1 MSLPTLQGPSVQR
14 AMQKRAS
21 RRRARNRRRSREEAS
36 TDTVSRLRGNALD
49 KHTCALRGM
58 RVAWQASPGCVTPTT
73 RRRRCSH
80 TRRAAVAAAG
90 GEKPQAEFSNNT
102 KLRSEVQA
110 PFRVL
115 RQFLLGALGASA
127 TVGGGVATI
136 QLVTGALGAPSAPPL
151 AGSAQNVAIDGAV
164 LAVCLFFYRKEEEAR
179 GRQMARI
186 DREEQLARLRVELTN
201 GKTTR
206 LSALRG
212 FARVVLV
219 AGPQVF
225 VEAASLAAQPYK
237 EALLARGVVFVP
249 YITDSAERLPKAEA
263 ANDAEKRWRV
273 DPIYKEE
280 WQRWLQTQMSAASV
294 TSGSGVYV
302 SLRMDGRVRASG
314 VGPPPWALLASS
326 LPPTDG
332 VFGGWLDGMDGSVQ
346 AD

>member
-1 MSLPTLQGPSVQR
+1 V
-14 AMQKRAS
+14 A
-21 RRRARNRRRSREEAS
+21 EAS
-36 TDTVSRLRGNALD
+36 LQEAGHETGGV
-49 KHTCALRGM
+49 CASEIEVAFCHGVTLTRPRGM

-73 RRRRCSH
+73 RRRRCTQSRS
-80 TRRAAVAAAG
+80 RRVAAAG
-90 GEKPQAEFSNNT
+90 GEKPNNDSFSNNT

-219 AGPQVF
+219 AGPQSF
-225 VEAASLAAQPYK
+225 VEAASLAAEPYK
-237 EALLARGVVFVP
+237 KELLARAVVFVP
-249 YITDSAERLPKAEA
+249 YVTDSAERLLKGEA
-263 ANDAEKRWRV
+263 ASDADKRWRV

-280 WQRWLQTQMSAASV
+280 WQRWLQSQMSAASV

-326 LPPTDG
+326 LPPTSG